1 VSPSKL
7 AAVSLTVLTLCAITP
22 TAGAA
27 PREIVIANENLVE
40 AGDLLDQ
47 HLDRF
52 LRRIEQ
58 VTGWPKNSLKGKAVV
73 RPVEALDYIRKNRSA
88 FAILPIHQVVEGYKD
103 LKLELL
109 GRAVGL
115 EGTEL
120 YNAGVARFPK
130 NFVEL
135 GASHSIKVAGP
146 EVRDVDWLAIISDS
160 TITRDKPA
168 ALVEV
173 PSSQEAFK
181 LLEQKK
187 VDVAIVSNPM
197 WRELEKRTTGN
208 KPDLEFVFGSP
219 KLPPSAVVAVGK
231 FASAADRKKFAAA
244 LDKICKESG
253 AEPCGRVGL
262 MYIQPGMTQH
272 HQKVLDHYQSLKTT
286 K

>member
-1 VSPSKL
+1 
-7 AAVSLTVLTLCAITP
+7 VSLVKSAVLSLVVTLYALAP
-22 TAGAA
+22 AARAA

-40 AGDLLDQ
+40 AGDLMDR

-52 LRRIEQ
+52 LRRIEE
-58 VTGWPKNSLKGKAVV
+58 VTGWPKNSLKGKAIV
-73 RPVEALDYIRKNRSA
+73 RPVEALDYIRKSRSG
-88 FAILPIHQVVEGYKD
+88 FAILPIHQVVEGAKE

-115 EGTEL
+115 EGTDL
-120 YNAGVARFPK
+120 YHAGIARYPKGFVA
-130 NFVEL
+130 L
-135 GASHSIKVAGP
+135 GSSPSIKVAGP

-160 TITRDKPA
+160 TITRDKPV
-168 ALVEV
+168 ALVET

-197 WRELEKRTTGN
+197 WRDLEKRAVGP

-219 KLPPSAVVAVGK
+219 KLPPSAFVAVGK
-231 FASAADRKKFAAA
+231 FATAADRKKLAAA
-244 LDKICKESG
+244 IDKICRESG
-253 AEPCGRVGL
+253 AEACGRVGL
-262 MYIQPGMTQH
+262 MYIQKGWTHH
-272 HQKVLDHYQSLKTT
+272 HQQILDAYQSLKAT